1 MVRNSQKI
9 LVTYVTGIFAFS
21 LSLLHFRISFKTIW
35 IQMTEITMRLVEL
48 RFYAIMKKG
57 GRKMMKNSRIAYGI
71 IFAMLFLTEIFIA
84 LCVHDNFIRPYIG
97 DVIVTILLCCLCR
110 VVVPTGVRAL
120 PIYVFIFA
128 ALVETAQYFDIVKLL
143 GFENNA
149 FISTIVGRS
158 FSVIDLIC
166 YGVGC
171 LVFWTTER
179 TVKFLKK
186 RRHNGS

>member
-1 MVRNSQKI
+1 
-9 LVTYVTGIFAFS
+9 
-21 LSLLHFRISFKTIW
+21 
-35 IQMTEITMRLVEL
+35 
-48 RFYAIMKKG
+48 
-57 GRKMMKNSRIAYGI
+57 MKNSRVTYAIV
-71 IFAMLFLTEIFIA
+71 FVFLFVLEVFIA
-84 LCVHDNFIRPYIG
+84 LFVHDNFIRPYIG

-128 ALVETAQYFDIVKLL
+128 TLVETAQYFDIVKLL

-179 TVKFLKK
+179 IVKLLKE
-186 RRHNGS
+186 RHHNGS